1 MLYPLRKF
9 IRLHSI
15 LFSAAVVLIGFF
27 YFKIMNLNNYN
38 FYPGKV
44 IGLEKI
50 HSKVSSAGKINGGSY
65 VAIKRDIPNVEYY
78 KNNDTIRYDQ
88 GELRLVTNFEVN
100 EEIIVLEN
108 KQNDNKTYIYSVF
121 YYWIDYYELVFTL
134 FVFLFILG
142 FIKNFV

>member
-1 MLYPLRKF
+1 M
-9 IRLHSI
+9 HSI